1 MNVLIVED
9 EIEIAAAISE
19 FIMNE
24 KNYVSVARDIKD
36 ARKKIYEEIWD
47 CVILDIGLPSGDGT
61 ELIQEIKNIHPS
73 CINLIL
79 SARNS
84 NSDKIKGLEF
94 GADDYMTKPFSL
106 AELNAR
112 IKAIQRR
119 IAPQKQELVYQDII
133 LNEKEFKLFCNSIPI
148 ELTRF
153 EFAIINLLLS
163 NPEKV
168 IRKSSIIEAIWKN
181 EADSISSEEI
191 LYNHIK
197 NIRKKLENAQSV
209 VNIKTVYGIGYK
221 LN

>member
-1 MNVLIVED
+1 MNVLIIED

-19 FIMNE
+19 FIINE
-24 KNYVSVARDIKD
+24 KNNVSVANDIKE
-36 ARKKIYEEIWD
+36 ARKKIYEESWD

-61 ELIQEIKNIHPS
+61 ELIQEIKNLHPS

-84 NSDKIKGLEF
+84 DNDKIKGLEF

-119 IAPQKQELVYQDII
+119 IAPHKHELKYQDLY
-133 LNEKEFKLFCNSIPI
+133 LNEKEFKLYCKSTPI
-148 ELTRF
+148 DLTRF
-153 EFAIINLLLS
+153 EYGIISIFLS
-163 NPEKV
+163 NPERV
-168 IRKSSIIEAIWKN
+168 IRKSSIIENIWKN

-197 NIRKKLENAQSV
+197 NIRKKLEHVQSIV
-209 VNIKTVYGIGYK
+209 TIKTVYGIGYK
-221 LN
+221 LI

>member
-1 MNVLIVED
+1 VNVLIIED

-19 FIMNE
+19 FLINE
-24 KNYVSVARDIKD
+24 KNNVSVAQDIKE
-36 ARKKIYEEIWD
+36 ARKKIYEQEWD
-47 CVILDIGLPSGDGT
+47 CVIFDIGLPSGDGT
-61 ELIQEIKNIHPS
+61 ELIQEVKNLHPS

-84 NSDKIKGLEF
+84 NDDKIKGLDF

-119 IAPQKQELVYQDII
+119 ITPHKNELVYLDIS
-133 LNEKEFKLFCNSIPI
+133 LNEKEFKVYCNAIPI

-153 EFAIINLLLS
+153 EFAIISILLS

-197 NIRKKLENAQSV
+197 NVRKKLELAQSIV
-209 VNIKTVYGIGYK
+209 SIKTVYGIGYK

>member
-19 FIMNE
+19 FIVNE

-36 ARKKIYEEIWD
+36 ARKKIYEENWD

-61 ELIQEIKNIHPS
+61 ELIQEIKNLHPS

-119 IAPQKQELVYQDII
+119 IAPHKKELAYQDII
-133 LNEKEFKLFCNSIPI
+133 LNEKEFKLYCNSIPI

-153 EFAIINLLLS
+153 EFAIINLLIS

-209 VNIKTVYGIGYK
+209 VTIKTVYGIGYK